1 MNRILL
7 SALIL
12 SLTGCAGAGKYP
24 SLNPRPVEAKAEGL
38 LAEPAATEVPL
49 APATA
54 EARSKIDSAL
64 SLAQGGVSA
73 FDAALPATR
82 SAAKAAGASG
92 SESWINAQMAVSAL
106 EQHRAPVKS
115 ALADLGELL
124 RTTMTSPPGEDLA
137 RVQEAIRTVEALDA
151 QQDEAMTAL
160 LRSLNR

>member
-12 SLTGCAGAGKYP
+12 SLTGCAAAGKYP
-24 SLNPRPVEAKAEGL
+24 SLNPRPIEAKAAGL
-38 LAEPAATEVPL
+38 LAEPTVPEAPL

-54 EARSKIDSAL
+54 EALSKIDAAL
-64 SLAQGGVSA
+64 SLAEGGVSA

-106 EQHRAPVKS
+106 EQHRSPVKS

-124 RTTMTSPPGEDLA
+124 RTTLSGPPGEDLA
-137 RVQEAIRTVEALDA
+137 RVQDAIRAAEAMDA
-151 QQDEAMTAL
+151 QQGEAITTL
-160 LRSLNR
+160 LRSLSR

>member
-12 SLTGCAGAGKYP
+12 SLTGCAEAGKYP
-24 SLNPRPVEAKAEGL
+24 SLNPRPIEAKAEGL
-38 LAEPAATEVPL
+38 LAEPTAPEAPL

-54 EARSKIDSAL
+54 DALSKIDAAL
-64 SLAQGGVSA
+64 RLAEGGVSA

-106 EQHRAPVKS
+106 EQHRGPVKS

-124 RTTMTSPPGEDLA
+124 RTTLSGPPGEDLA
-137 RVQEAIRTVEALDA
+137 RVQDAIRAAEAMDA
-151 QQDEAMTAL
+151 QQGEAITTL
-160 LRSLNR
+160 LRSLSR